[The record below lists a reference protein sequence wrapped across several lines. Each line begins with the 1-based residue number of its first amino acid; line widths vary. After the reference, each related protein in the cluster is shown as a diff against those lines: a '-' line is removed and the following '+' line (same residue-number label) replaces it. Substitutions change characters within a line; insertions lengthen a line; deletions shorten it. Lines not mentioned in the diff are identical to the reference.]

1 MEFKKEFTAAIV
13 IIGNEIL
20 SGRTVDKNTSFIA
33 SWLNNK
39 GVNVEEVRA
48 IPDKENV
55 IISTVNELRRK
66 FGYVFTTGGI
76 GPTHDDITSESISKV
91 FNQKYQYHPEAY
103 KALEEYYKNSDF
115 NEGRKKMA
123 KMPEHAKLIPNPKT
137 FAAGFYVENVFVLP
151 GVPSILQVMI
161 PYLDTI
167 VKSGK
172 KIISISID
180 SGLREST
187 IADELSVIQ
196 NSFPDVDIG
205 SYPYF
210 NEKAGTIL
218 VLRSVNNEVIKE
230 CEKEV
235 NSLIKKITEKQIN

>member
-39 GVNVEEVRA
+39 GVNVEEVRV
-48 IPDKENV
+48 IPDQENV
-55 IISTVNELRRK
+55 IIDTVNELRRK

-76 GPTHDDITSESISKV
+76 GPTHDDITSEAISKV
-91 FNQKYQYHPEAY
+91 FNQKYQYHLEAY

-151 GVPSILQVMI
+151 GVPSILQAML
-161 PYLDTI
+161 PYLDNI
-167 VKSGK
+167 IKNGK
-172 KIISISID
+172 KIISLSID
-180 SGLREST
+180 TSKRESE
-187 IADELSVIQ
+187 IADQLSLIQ
-196 NSFPDVDIG
+196 KKYLLVDIG

-210 NEKAGTIL
+210 KDNVGTIL
-218 VLRSVNNEVIKE
+218 VLRSTNKKEIYKCEAEVIE
-230 CEKEV
+230 I
-235 NSLIKKITEKQIN
+235 LKINN

>member
-91 FNQKYQYHPEAY
+91 FNQKYQYHLEAY

-137 FAAGFYVENVFVLP
+137 FAAGLEGAAVNVRV
-151 GVPSILQVMI
+151 VPSG
-161 PYLDTI
+161 I
-167 VKSGK
+167 V
-172 KIISISID
+172 
-180 SGLREST
+180 
-187 IADELSVIQ
+187 
-196 NSFPDVDIG
+196 
-205 SYPYF
+205 
-210 NEKAGTIL
+210 
-218 VLRSVNNEVIKE
+218 
-230 CEKEV
+230 
-235 NSLIKKITEKQIN
+235 

>member
-48 IPDKENV
+48 IPDKENT

-167 VKSGK
+167 IKSGK

-196 NSFPDVDIG
+196 NNFPDVDIG

-210 NEKAGTIL
+210 HEKPGTIL
-218 VLRSVNNEVIKE
+218 VLRSLHQNQIKD
-230 CEKEV
+230 CEKKIK
-235 NSLIKKITEKQIN
+235 NLIQKKIG

>member
-48 IPDKENV
+48 IPDKENI

-161 PYLDTI
+161 SYLDNI

-180 SGLREST
+180 TGLRESS
-187 IADELSVIQ
+187 IAEELSVIQ
-196 NSFPDVDIG
+196 NNFPDVDIG

-210 NEKAGTIL
+210 KEKPGTIL
-218 VLRSVNNEVIKE
+218 VLRSQDKKKADE
-230 CEKEV
+230 CNKEV
-235 NSLIKKITEKQIN
+235 SSLVEKKLQSL

>member
-33 SWLNNK
+33 SWLNNR
-39 GVNVEEVRA
+39 GVNVEEVRV
-48 IPDKENV
+48 IPDKENI

-103 KALEEYYKNSDF
+103 KALKEYYKNSDF

-161 PYLDTI
+161 LYLDNI

-172 KIISISID
+172 KIISISVD
-180 SGLREST
+180 SGLKESE
-187 IADELSVIQ
+187 IADELSNIQ
-196 NSFPDVDIG
+196 ENFKMIDIG

-210 NEKAGTIL
+210 KDKAGTVL
-218 VLRSVNNEVIKE
+218 VLRSTDEAELKKCEMVVNN
-230 CEKEV
+230 
-235 NSLIKKITEKQIN
+235 LIKIKKSCKD

>member
-39 GVNVEEVRA
+39 GVNVEEVRV
-48 IPDKENV
+48 IPDQENV
-55 IISTVNELRRK
+55 IIDTVNELRRK

-76 GPTHDDITSESISKV
+76 GPTHDDITSEAISKV
-91 FNQKYQYHPEAY
+91 FNQKYQYHLEAY
-103 KALEEYYKNSDF
+103 KALEQYYKNSDF

-151 GVPSILQVMI
+151 GVPSILQAML
-161 PYLDTI
+161 PYLDNI
-167 VKSGK
+167 IKNGK
-172 KIISISID
+172 KIISLSID
-180 SGLREST
+180 TSKRESE
-187 IADELSVIQ
+187 IADQLSLIQ
-196 NSFPDVDIG
+196 KKYLLVDIG

-210 NEKAGTIL
+210 KDNVGTIL
-218 VLRSVNNEVIKE
+218 VLRSTNKKEIYKCEAEVIE
-230 CEKEV
+230 I
-235 NSLIKKITEKQIN
+235 LKINN

>member
-1 MEFKKEFTAAIV
+1 
-13 IIGNEIL
+13 
-20 SGRTVDKNTSFIA
+20 
-33 SWLNNK
+33 
-39 GVNVEEVRA
+39 
-48 IPDKENV
+48 
-55 IISTVNELRRK
+55 
-66 FGYVFTTGGI
+66 
-76 GPTHDDITSESISKV
+76 
-91 FNQKYQYHPEAY
+91 
-103 KALEEYYKNSDF
+103 
-115 NEGRKKMA
+115 MA

-196 NSFPDVDIG
+196 NNFPDVDIG

-210 NEKAGTIL
+210 KEKPGTIL
-218 VLRSVNNEVIKE
+218 VLRSVDEKSIKN
-230 CEKEV
+230 CETDVKKLIHDLK
-235 NSLIKKITEKQIN
+235 SL